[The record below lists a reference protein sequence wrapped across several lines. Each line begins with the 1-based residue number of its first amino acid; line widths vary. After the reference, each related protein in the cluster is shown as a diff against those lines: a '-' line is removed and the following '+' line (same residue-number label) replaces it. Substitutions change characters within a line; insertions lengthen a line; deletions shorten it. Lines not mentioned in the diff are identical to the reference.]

1 MYRSLITAVVLFLV
15 MQGNV
20 RSQATISA
28 QAFAEVIEALSANE
42 TNQLHFGRFATEEG
56 GGNIIITP
64 AGERSSEGSVVL
76 VNGPAGQ
83 GQFQVTG
90 FPEATVTIQLPEA
103 PAVLIHQGS
112 NKTMFVDNW
121 VSDPPTGNGPTVLEG
136 GSATVSVGATLS
148 VGSYDENPVGIYAG
162 TFQLTFAYN

>member
-1 MYRSLITAVVLFLV
+1 MYRSLIIAVLFIV
-15 MQGNV
+15 MQGSV
-20 RSQATISA
+20 RSQATITA
-28 QAFAEVIEALSANE
+28 QAFAEVIEALTANE
-42 TNQLHFGRFATEEG
+42 TNQLHFGRFATEQG

-64 AGERSSEGSVVL
+64 GGERSAEGSVIL
-76 VNGPAGQ
+76 VNGPAGP
-83 GQFQVTG
+83 GQFLITG

-103 PAVLIHQGS
+103 PAMLVQQGS

-121 VSDPPTGNGPTVLEG
+121 ASDPPTTNGPATLEG
-136 GSATVSVGATLS
+136 GSAIVSIGATLS